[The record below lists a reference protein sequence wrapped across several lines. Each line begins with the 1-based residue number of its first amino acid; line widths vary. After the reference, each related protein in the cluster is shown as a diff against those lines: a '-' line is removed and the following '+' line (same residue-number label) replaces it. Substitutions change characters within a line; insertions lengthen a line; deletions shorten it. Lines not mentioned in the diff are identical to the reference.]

1 MNVLSPGAHRP
12 PSRRLAGSLCL
23 HWFGTAICCLGLL
36 ILARDGL
43 AWFRQGVRVDL
54 AITTL
59 SGILPAFLHFPFIV
73 SPPWDRLLQGSLD
86 FCGATPLSL
95 FLVVLG
101 WCARTLAQVY
111 R

>member
-1 MNVLSPGAHRP
+1 MNLSSPLPHQSP
-12 PSRRLAGSLCL
+12 PRRLAGSLCL
-23 HWFGTAICCLGLL
+23 HWIGTAICLVGLF

-43 AWFRQGVRVDL
+43 AWLREGARVDL

-59 SGILPAFLHFPFIV
+59 SGILPSLRHVRAD
-73 SPPWDRLLQGSLD
+73 PPWHQLVQGGLD

-95 FLVVLG
+95 FLIVLG
-101 WCARTLAQVY
+101 WCARALAQGG